1 MSNQPQATRPER
13 ILTTLIAAALLCAA
27 LMSLA
32 GIFLLTL
39 GFDEAWILLALHQ
52 IIHPATPD
60 MAIAPVVSNGG
71 LFAAAQ
77 LAISAVVG
85 NALWAHRLFV
95 FLCLIAIA
103 AILMRQ
109 ARRQSQSTAIALLVP
124 SVLIGLPGTLVFGAT
139 AYGTMPAFLLLL
151 CVIEVWDATSERRW
165 TRRIACGIVA
175 GLAAATR
182 LELLMLLPAM
192 VIAALLQREGRR
204 ARLTDALIA
213 AVIGAAILGASLALL
228 YHAAPAKAPVDSTSV
243 GSMTGATGAILD
255 YPRLLNKWVIGES
268 FMSPAL
274 LVLATL
280 VGWVIMRGSDRR
292 STAVA
297 SILIPCG
304 WLLWLAWLARSPIP
318 HLRYLWPA
326 LACFAV
332 VLGFGLAHLY
342 EWGQS
347 QRQPFARIA
356 ALTLGLACILSGLG
370 STLRDLV
377 HGEGNILSWEWSRE
391 TPADYY
397 RRFQYVHDQRAAAQY
412 LRDQTTPN
420 EDIGV
425 VGLDMELRYLT
436 GRRIIPLQSL
446 AQGDAWKDPAHLPRR
461 FMISPMVG
469 SYLYLRPQGYRW
481 IEENCTLEAQ
491 FGRYSFYRVTG
502 PYPPDPATLTLDAVR
517 QPPHPLSKRT
527 WGG

>member
-1 MSNQPQATRPER
+1 
-13 ILTTLIAAALLCAA
+13 
-27 LMSLA
+27 MSLA

-52 IIHPATPD
+52 IIQPAAPD

-77 LAISAVVG
+77 LAISALAG
-85 NALWAHRLFV
+85 NTLWAHRLFV
-95 FLCLIAIA
+95 FVCFIGII

-109 ARRQSQSTAIALLVP
+109 VRRHGHSPAAALLVP
-124 SVLIGLPGTLVFGAT
+124 SVLIGLPGTLIFGAT

-151 CVIEVWDATSERRW
+151 CVIQVWDATPERPW
-165 TRRIACGIVA
+165 TRRIACGILA

-192 VIAALLQREGRR
+192 VIAALLPREGRR

-213 AVIGAAILGASLALL
+213 AVIGGAIMGVSLALL

-280 VGWVIMRGSDRR
+280 VGWIIARGNNQR
-292 STAVA
+292 SSTIA

-304 WLLWLAWLARSPIP
+304 WLLWIAWLARSPIP

-332 VLGFGLAHLY
+332 VLGFGLAHLH
-342 EWGQS
+342 EWGQA
-347 QRQPFARIA
+347 QHQPVARIA
-356 ALTLGLACILSGLG
+356 ALTIALACILSGIA

-397 RRFQYVHDQRAAAQY
+397 RRFQYVTDQRAAAHY
-412 LRDQTTPN
+412 LRDQPTPN

-436 GRRIIPLQSL
+436 GRRLIPLQSF
-446 AQGDAWKDPAHLPRR
+446 AKGDAWKDPAHLPRR
-461 FMISPMVG
+461 LMISPMVG
-469 SYLYLRPQGYRW
+469 SYLYLRPQGHRW

-502 PYPPDPATLTLDAVR
+502 PYPPDPAALNLDAVR